1 MVTASFGE
9 QIFSSVG
16 TERTSRNVC
25 FA

>member
-1 MVTASFGE
+1 MTDIFGE
-9 QIFSSVG
+9 QIFSFVG